1 VVRGEIPVFFHA
13 DAASQLR
20 AIVAFIDELQLKGC
34 AIVGGRDAW
43 MLAGELKSRG
53 IAVIVA
59 GTLGTPRRRYE
70 AYDAAYATPGKLAAA
85 GVRFC
90 IADEG
95 GGFAVANAR
104 NLPHHAGAAAAFG
117 LSKDEALKSVTLYPA
132 QILGVG
138 DRLGSI
144 EVGKIA
150 DLQITDGDPLEDATH
165 CEQVLIGGRVIP
177 MESRQT
183 RLFHKYD
190 SRPRGA
196 HARPR

>member
-1 VVRGEIPVFFHA
+1 
-13 DAASQLR
+13 
-20 AIVAFIDELQLKGC
+20 
-34 AIVGGRDAW
+34 